1 MAPPERR
8 SVNCVQFTLGVH
20 FVKLFGYT
28 ERVTKIDRRER
39 EKAEFR
45 EEVLVAARRIVLE
58 EGFDA
63 LTMRKI
69 AEAIEYAPGTIY
81 LYFESRD
88 AIAFELCRAG
98 FEEFLDALKPANSIA
113 DPVERLRE
121 IGRRY
126 VRFGLE
132 HPETYRLIFMED
144 PKFAEVAFHEYEKS
158 ADSPGMQAL
167 ALLVAI
173 FSELRD
179 RKRLANEAD
188 PEALAEMM
196 WVAVHGIVSLKITH
210 AGRFPQT
217 ATEELFELVT
227 DTLVRGFLKL

>member
-1 MAPPERR
+1 
-8 SVNCVQFTLGVH
+8 VNFVHFTAAVH
-20 FVKLFGYT
+20 FVKQLGYT
-28 ERVTKIDRRER
+28 GGVARLDRRER

-45 EEVLVAARRIVLE
+45 EEVLAAARRIVLK

-69 AEAIEYAPGTIY
+69 ADAIEYAPGTIY

-98 FEEFLDALKPANSIA
+98 FEEFLTALMPATAIA
-113 DPVERLRE
+113 DPIERLRE

-132 HPETYRLIFMED
+132 NPETYRLIFMDD
-144 PKFAEVAFHEYEKS
+144 PKFTTVAFEDREKE

-167 ALLVAI
+167 GLLVSI
-173 FSELRD
+173 YTELRE
-179 RKRLANEAD
+179 RKRLAIDAEPA
-188 PEALAEMM
+188 ALAEMT
-196 WVAVHGIVSLKITH
+196 WAQVHGLVSLKIAH
-210 AGRFPQT
+210 EGGFPQT
-217 ATEELFELVT
+217 PSDELYELIA
-227 DTLVRGFLKL
+227 DTLIRGFLKR